1 MSPGY
6 TLLRPHL
13 IVMILEIPGYPL
25 SDSFG
30 ETGGP
35 GTNTLIRAA
44 IEEGKDASL
53 RLLADDAA
61 AWAHQ

>member
-6 TLLRPHL
+6 TLRPHL

-30 ETGGP
+30 ETGGTE
-35 GTNTLIRAA
+35 TNILVQTSIDQA
-44 IEEGKDASL
+44 G
-53 RLLADDAA
+53 
-61 AWAHQ
+61 